1 MKIPREGSVVV
12 RDLIRGDVE
21 FDWAQEQDHVIQRAD
36 GSCLYHLANVVDDYD
51 LQITHVIRAEEH
63 LSNTPRQIF
72 IAQSLGYPLPQY
84 AHLPFVAEPGSKT
97 KLSKRKL
104 DKYLKNRDFAKLVEQ
119 GKKIADRVGLATT
132 ADGFNPVIV
141 DFYRQ
146 VGYLP
151 EAIDNYIALLGWALD
166 DKSEYFSLK
175 ELLDLFTLEGVTKAS
190 ASFDPAKLF
199 AFQEK
204 HMAELPAAEKYARV
218 LRYLIAAKLVEAP
231 EYADA
236 TFEALPELAPAETV
250 VRLPWT
256 DALSP
261 EAVKATIEK
270 TVAAAGDRIKVSG
283 DVLDFDEFFT
293 DDAAFPIDEKAWK
306 KRIVDD
312 ADAVGRLADF
322 LAELEAIPEAEFV
335 AETLDAALH
344 AFLEKRELKPAQ
356 LIHALRVAST
366 GKGVGVGMFDA
377 LAILGKDRA
386 TKRIRR
392 SLELARQ

>member
-1 MKIPREGSVVV
+1 
-12 RDLIRGDVE
+12 
-21 FDWAQEQDHVIQRAD
+21 
-36 GSCLYHLANVVDDYD
+36 
-51 LQITHVIRAEEH
+51 
-63 LSNTPRQIF
+63 
-72 IAQSLGYPLPQY
+72 
-84 AHLPFVAEPGSKT
+84 
-97 KLSKRKL
+97 
-104 DKYLKNRDFAKLVEQ
+104 
-119 GKKIADRVGLATT
+119 
-132 ADGFNPVIV
+132 
-141 DFYRQ
+141 
-146 VGYLP
+146 
-151 EAIDNYIALLGWALD
+151 
-166 DKSEYFSLK
+166 
-175 ELLDLFTLEGVTKAS
+175 
-190 ASFDPAKLF
+190 
-199 AFQEK
+199 
-204 HMAELPAAEKYARV
+204 
-218 LRYLIAAKLVEAP
+218 LVEAP
-231 EYADA
+231 ESADA

-344 AFLEKRELKPAQ
+344 AFREKRELKPAQ